1 MNIYMQLVFRC
12 LLEFKLAA
20 RLDFFERLNISD
32 ANWAVSDKQEAC
44 SALLPGASGEG
55 GWKDCD
61 LNSPSF
67 MPTNV

>member
-1 MNIYMQLVFRC
+1 MTFL
-12 LLEFKLAA
+12 

-55 GWKDCD
+55 GWKDCA
-61 LNSPSF
+61 LEWMLKQINSRALS
-67 MPTNV
+67 VVVEVR

>member
-1 MNIYMQLVFRC
+1 M
-12 LLEFKLAA
+12 
-20 RLDFFERLNISD
+20 DFFERLNISD

-61 LNSPSF
+61 LEWIFMLERKNSRALGVRVWFVNESTW
-67 MPTNV
+67 TN

>member
-1 MNIYMQLVFRC
+1 MLQLILADTFQC
-12 LLEFKLAA
+12 LLEFKLAL

-61 LNSPSF
+61 SNSP
-67 MPTNV
+67 